1 VQSYGLVI
9 VAIINMNSSS
19 KDNSVVGVTVGSA
32 LKSFRTKIPRKVSWS
47 GDIIK
52 RGIVAK
58 DDEDEK
64 RRSERLKEVS
74 SSSLDLCEL

>member
-1 VQSYGLVI
+1 MQSYGLVI

-32 LKSFRTKIPRKVSWS
+32 LKSFRTKIPRKVSW
-47 GDIIK
+47 DIIK

-64 RRSERLKEVS
+64 RRSEKTERS
-74 SSSLDLCEL
+74 EL

>member
-1 VQSYGLVI
+1 MKLTYSTRC
-9 VAIINMNSSS
+9 N
-19 KDNSVVGVTVGSA
+19 GSA
-32 LKSFRTKIPRKVSWS
+32 PTDSAGK
-47 GDIIK
+47 IK

-64 RRSERLKEVS
+64 RVSRKREDRKRLKEVS